1 MGFDHPEQHST
12 QQHSADSFPYTNP
25 KHMVYFT
32 EYVTVSF
39 KLIDLSY

>member
-32 EYVTVSF
+32 EDESDQQTYSAN
-39 KLIDLSY
+39 Y